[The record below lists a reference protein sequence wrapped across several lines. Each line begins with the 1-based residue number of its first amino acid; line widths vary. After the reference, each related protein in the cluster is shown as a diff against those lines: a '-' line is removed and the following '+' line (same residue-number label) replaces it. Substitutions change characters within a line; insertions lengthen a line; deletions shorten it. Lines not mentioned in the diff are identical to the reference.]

1 MALKTNDIR
10 SAAGL
15 MALQSIS
22 GIGPKKALR
31 LALFEE
37 NPRAMLG
44 EPSSS
49 WPKLLDAAK
58 AEIVAS
64 EERGVRAISIF
75 EPDYPDRLRAI
86 PDPPP
91 VLFIQGSVDSL
102 SAERVVAI
110 VGTREP
116 TEFGC
121 SATEE
126 IVSALAKKKWL
137 VVSGLAKGIDSFAH
151 GAALK
156 HHTPTAAVMAGGLD
170 RIYPKQNEEMARA
183 IIDQAGALLSE
194 QRWGKSPSRAAFVQ
208 RNRIQSGLSAALLV
222 IQTGIRGGTMH
233 TVRHAAAQ
241 GRPIFC
247 AKPHSRHERSAGL
260 WALLETPA
268 NRLHETLPAWRD
280 AAGLCS
286 KLGTEP
292 LAKPITKKNL
302 GDFLETL
309 DQIVD
314 SDPQQNPEVRWWPQ
328 PPNSASESGEMVA
341 PDDETAPL
349 LDFAGPPR
357 AA

>member
-1 MALKTNDIR
+1 
-10 SAAGL
+10 
-15 MALQSIS
+15 MALQSIP

-31 LALFEE
+31 IALFEE
-37 NPRAMLG
+37 DPRGMLG
-44 EPSSS
+44 EAASS
-49 WPKLLDAAK
+49 WIKFFNAAQK
-58 AEIVAS
+58 EIAAN
-64 EERGVRAISIF
+64 EEQGVRAISIF
-75 EPDYPDRLRAI
+75 ESDYPGRLRAI
-86 PDPPP
+86 PNPPP

-102 SAERVVAI
+102 RSERVLAI

-126 IVSALAKKKWL
+126 IVGALAKRKWV

-151 GAALK
+151 GSALK

-170 RIYPKQNEEMARA
+170 RIYPKQNEELAKA

-247 AKPHSRHERSAGL
+247 AKPHTDSEKNQGL
-260 WALLETPA
+260 RALLETPA
-268 NRLHETLPAWRD
+268 NRLWEKLPAWKD
-280 AAGLCS
+280 AEPLCRR
-286 KLGTEP
+286 LGSEP
-292 LAKPITKKNL
+292 LARPITKGNL
-302 GDFLETL
+302 DEVL
-309 DQIVD
+309 DGLSEMIAT
-314 SDPQQNPEVRWWPQ
+314 DPQTVPSARWWPEFD
-328 PPNSASESGEMVA
+328 PPSHLHERDEVKG
-341 PDDETAPL
+341 DDEQAPL
-349 LDFAGPPR
+349 FAV
-357 AA
+357 AD